1 MERCTVVSRI
11 LLISWGFEPSWS
23 ALTVGLTSFCRW
35 QVEWVL
41 QLLAG
46 IRQEDLSN
54 KACQRSCYTS
64 DK

>member
-11 LLISWGFEPSWS
+11 LLISWGSGPSWS
-23 ALTVGLTSFCRW
+23 ALAVGLTSFCRW

-41 QLLAG
+41 QLQG
-46 IRQEDLSN
+46 FFWQEEDNEDSS
-54 KACQRSCYTS
+54 KACYTS